1 MSILS
6 GIISV
11 KICILLKT
19 FITIFCTY
27 KKIIAFYFKFAYTE
41 RDLGGMDV
49 NDFEKDVQS
58 KNNDV
63 VDSIKGFG
71 FSFIFFFVI
80 FFIGT
85 IFTIFAN

>member
-1 MSILS
+1 M
-6 GIISV
+6 
-11 KICILLKT
+11 
-19 FITIFCTY
+19 
-27 KKIIAFYFKFAYTE
+27 
-41 RDLGGMDV
+41 